1 MDGHCDSSA
10 ETVLQL
16 INQSVALG
24 LLVHF
29 KERFNLIG
37 KKYSQIKREN
47 LLISLSVSQGLKLKL
62 TNSQNASDFQL
73 IICK

>member
-10 ETVLQL
+10 ETVIQL

-29 KERFNLIG
+29 KERFNPIG

-47 LLISLSVSQGLKLKL
+47 LLISLSVSQGLKLKF